1 MMTNVDDAS
10 ARVKMTGIQSLIARE
25 AGYSVAAE
33 CLRIQA
39 EAEVADPSLRSS
51 DQIQLHPDAWPWYQG
66 ALGEIHVGQ
75 LLCALG
81 PQWRVLHSVPI
92 GAKDTDVDHIL
103 VGPHG
108 VFVLNTKHHAGASIW
123 VGDHTMMINQAKK
136 PHLQIA
142 QGENHKVAQRLKA
155 KVGFAVTVRSAIV
168 TVGERSTKDVRQ
180 PDNRQVA
187 VVSSKHLVHWLT
199 TQPATFS
206 PTQLELLR
214 LAAEE
219 PDTWHVDP
227 HRANSL
233 RVMQRFSRLQEA
245 VGQDPARPAA
255 ATAAADRVDTVR
267 STAPAKSRQRSGG
280 TERKAGTQPPRTRKR
295 TKRET
300 KKLADAILGLS
311 ILTAMLIMVSTGT
324 WTGFIT
330 GLMAFLL
337 PTVP

>member
-10 ARVKMTGIQSLIARE
+10 ARAKITGIQSLIARE
-25 AGYSVAAE
+25 AGYLVAAE

-51 DQIQLHPDAWPWYQG
+51 GRIHLHPDAWPWYQG
-66 ALGEIHVGQ
+66 AVGEIHVGQ

-81 PQWRVLHSVPI
+81 PHWRVLHSVPI

-103 VGPHG
+103 VGPNG
-108 VFVLNTKHHAGASIW
+108 VFVLNTKHHTGASIW

-142 QGENHKVAQRLKA
+142 QGENRKVAQRLKA

-168 TVGERSTKDVRQ
+168 TVGERSTKDIRQ
-180 PDNRQVA
+180 PENRQVA
-187 VVSSKHLVHWLT
+187 VVSSKHLVRWVT

-206 PTQLELLR
+206 PTQLELLK

-227 HRANSL
+227 HRADNL

-245 VGQDPARPAA
+245 VGHNPARPAA
-255 ATAAADRVDTVR
+255 AGRGDTVR
-267 STAPAKSRQRSGG
+267 STAAATSRQRTGRA
-280 TERKAGTQPPRTRKR
+280 TRKADTRPERTRKR

-300 KKLADAILGLS
+300 KKLADAILGLG
-311 ILTAMLIMVSTGT
+311 ILTATVIMVLTGT

>member
-1 MMTNVDDAS
+1 MTNADDTPAPVTM
-10 ARVKMTGIQSLIARE
+10 AGIQSLIARE

-39 EAEVADPSLRSS
+39 EAEVTDPSLRSS
-51 DQIQLHPDAWPWYQG
+51 GRIHLHPDAWPWYQG
-66 ALGEIHVGQ
+66 AVGEIHVGQ

-81 PQWRVLHSVPI
+81 PHWRVLHSVPI

-103 VGPHG
+103 VGPNG
-108 VFVLNTKHHAGASIW
+108 VFVLNTKHHTGASIW
-123 VGDHTMMINQAKK
+123 VGDHTMMVNQAKK

-142 QGENHKVAQRLKA
+142 QGENRKVAQRLKA

-168 TVGERSTKDVRQ
+168 TVGERSTKDIRQ
-180 PDNRQVA
+180 PENRQVA
-187 VVSSKHLVHWLT
+187 VVSSKHLVHWVT

-206 PTQLELLR
+206 PTQLELLK

-227 HRANSL
+227 HRADNL

-245 VGQDPARPAA
+245 VGHNPARPAA
-255 ATAAADRVDTVR
+255 ADRIATVR
-267 STAPAKSRQRSGG
+267 STAPATPRQRSGRA
-280 TERKAGTQPPRTRKR
+280 TRKADTRPQRTRKR

-300 KKLADAILGLS
+300 KKLADAILGLG
-311 ILTAMLIMVSTGT
+311 ILTATVIMVLTGT
-324 WTGFIT
+324 WTGFMT
-330 GLMAFLL
+330 GLVALLL
-337 PTVP
+337 PAVP